1 MTVEPSWNSRSHTRT
16 RILMRQL
23 SDSLH
28 DSLLD
33 SWMTA
38 YLNVEGAGEE
48 GEEPVEAHQAE
59 VDVVTGKAGYSI
71 IKPDIV
77 LPGEAGGEARE

>member
-1 MTVEPSWNSRSHTRT
+1 
-16 RILMRQL
+16 
-23 SDSLH
+23 
-28 DSLLD
+28 
-33 SWMTA
+33 MTA